1 MGEFVKRYNTKLKSI
16 HLRNMDRDR
25 MKSEYA
31 SVFKHFYDLV
41 SEKFES
47 LNENKKLNLRAACS

>member
-1 MGEFVKRYNTKLKSI
+1 MRKFVKRYDIKLKSI
-16 HLRNMDRDR
+16 HLRNMNRDR

-31 SVFKHFYDLV
+31 SVFKHFYDLIN
-41 SEKFES
+41 EKFEN